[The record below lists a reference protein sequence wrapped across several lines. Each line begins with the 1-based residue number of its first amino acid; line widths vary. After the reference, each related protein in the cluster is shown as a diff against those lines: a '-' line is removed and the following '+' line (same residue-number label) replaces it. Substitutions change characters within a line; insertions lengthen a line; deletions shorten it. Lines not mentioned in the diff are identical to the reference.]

1 MRNRYLVAYDISD
14 SKRLRMMYS
23 LMCGYG
29 DPLQFSVFLCELSAK
44 EKVLMTTDII
54 SIINNSED
62 SILLVN
68 LGNSQKDEAIEFI
81 GHRKQ
86 TLERK
91 PVII

>member
-14 SKRLRMMYS
+14 SKSLRMMYS

-68 LGNSQKDEAIEFI
+68 FLTLGETQRS
-81 GHRKQ
+81 
-86 TLERK
+86 TLNFLHLSL
-91 PVII
+91 

>member
-1 MRNRYLVAYDISD
+1 MRNKYLVAYDISD
-14 SKRLRMMYS
+14 SKRLRMMYN

-29 DPLQFSVFLCELSAK
+29 DPLQFSVFLCELSGK
-44 EKVLMTTDII
+44 EKVLMATDII
-54 SIINNSED
+54 STINKLAD
-62 SILLVN
+62 SVLLVN
-68 LGNSQKDEAIEFI
+68 LGNSQKDKAIEFI